1 MTPNSSFL
9 KYGDFQF
16 NFSEFSYKKDQK
28 YNPWLWSNK
37 SIYNVPTIKIPPGTL
52 KDCKELF
59 EKDVLPIKKLAKD
72 IGDLNKIILNEQNDF
87 FLHDNSNIL
96 THTFFTEVN
105 KKLQSYG
112 MISTEYDRNNENL
125 ISLKIRLKFNI
136 LYNIQEELI
145 RLQLENILTP
155 KNIGMVDLKITNFS
169 ILSVERQNKMVIAD
183 KFIIEGFQNF
193 EQYLKINPISIQIND
208 FEIENKLLF
217 YANKYKYRF
226 IVNSI
231 LFSSSVQKDTNA
243 IFIIT
248 NGLNN
253 AKEILIN
260 GKIFQ
265 GIGVYWNIYFRNRRV
280 EKQ

>member
-1 MTPNSSFL
+1 
-9 KYGDFQF
+9 
-16 NFSEFSYKKDQK
+16 
-28 YNPWLWSNK
+28 
-37 SIYNVPTIKIPPGTL
+37 
-52 KDCKELF
+52 
-59 EKDVLPIKKLAKD
+59 
-72 IGDLNKIILNEQNDF
+72 
-87 FLHDNSNIL
+87 
-96 THTFFTEVN
+96 
-105 KKLQSYG
+105 
-112 MISTEYDRNNENL
+112 
-125 ISLKIRLKFNI
+125 
-136 LYNIQEELI
+136 
-145 RLQLENILTP
+145 
-155 KNIGMVDLKITNFS
+155 
-169 ILSVERQNKMVIAD
+169 MVIAD

>member
-1 MTPNSSFL
+1 M
-9 KYGDFQF
+9 
-16 NFSEFSYKKDQK
+16 
-28 YNPWLWSNK
+28 
-37 SIYNVPTIKIPPGTL
+37 
-52 KDCKELF
+52 
-59 EKDVLPIKKLAKD
+59 
-72 IGDLNKIILNEQNDF
+72 
-87 FLHDNSNIL
+87 
-96 THTFFTEVN
+96 
-105 KKLQSYG
+105 
-112 MISTEYDRNNENL
+112 ENT
-125 ISLKIRLKFNI
+125 
-136 LYNIQEELI
+136 
-145 RLQLENILTP
+145 LTP
-155 KNIGMVDLKITNFS
+155 KKIETVDSKITNFS

-265 GIGVYWNIYFRNRRV
+265 GIGVCWNIYFRNRRV

>member
-1 MTPNSSFL
+1 M
-9 KYGDFQF
+9 
-16 NFSEFSYKKDQK
+16 
-28 YNPWLWSNK
+28 
-37 SIYNVPTIKIPPGTL
+37 
-52 KDCKELF
+52 
-59 EKDVLPIKKLAKD
+59 
-72 IGDLNKIILNEQNDF
+72 
-87 FLHDNSNIL
+87 
-96 THTFFTEVN
+96 
-105 KKLQSYG
+105 
-112 MISTEYDRNNENL
+112 ENT
-125 ISLKIRLKFNI
+125 
-136 LYNIQEELI
+136 
-145 RLQLENILTP
+145 LTP
-155 KNIGMVDLKITNFS
+155 KKIETVDSKITNFS

-260 GKIFQ
+260 RKIFQ